1 MEICWL
7 VINSWEQTTFWFR
20 ISDAF
25 WWLYSQNGSKPVT
38 VHHQQTL
45 SLWLTTKHFVLEL
58 LSTFNVW
65 LVIYQTLMNVIKK
78 NWAHVFDSFSPINVW
93 KKCIFVCN
101 FYLIKIP
108 LLPSYTHVYVHDV
121 MATITNKH
129 NWSKKGHVFFSP
141 KIMIKVANRFLKQYS
156 SKKIYLY
163 QEIEFVHN
171 YVYYHYHNQ
180 KVPPETSLVANLS
193 TIQQIRFKI
202 W

>member
-1 MEICWL
+1 LEICWL
-7 VINSWEQTTFWFR
+7 VINSWEPTTFWFR

-38 VHHQQTL
+38 VHHQQTS
-45 SLWLTTKHFVLEL
+45 SLWLTTKHFVVLEL

-65 LVIYQTLMNVIKK
+65 LVIYLALMNVIKK
-78 NWAHVFDSFSPINVW
+78 LSSCFWFFFPPINVG

-129 NWSKKGHVFFSP
+129 NWSKKGHVFFSQDNDKSCKSFFEAVQLKKRIFIP
-141 KIMIKVANRFLKQYS
+141 GNRIRIQLRILPLSQ
-156 SKKIYLY
+156 SKSAPR
-163 QEIEFVHN
+163 
-171 YVYYHYHNQ
+171 NQ
-180 KVPPETSLVANLS
+180 FSG
-193 TIQQIRFKI
+193 
-202 W
+202 

>member
-129 NWSKKGHVFFSP
+129 NWSKKGHVFFSQDNDKSCKSFFFEAIQLKKDIFIP
-141 KIMIKVANRFLKQYS
+141 GNRICTQLRILPLSQ
-156 SKKIYLY
+156 SKSAPR
-163 QEIEFVHN
+163 
-171 YVYYHYHNQ
+171 NQ
-180 KVPPETSLVANLS
+180 FSG
-193 TIQQIRFKI
+193 
-202 W
+202 